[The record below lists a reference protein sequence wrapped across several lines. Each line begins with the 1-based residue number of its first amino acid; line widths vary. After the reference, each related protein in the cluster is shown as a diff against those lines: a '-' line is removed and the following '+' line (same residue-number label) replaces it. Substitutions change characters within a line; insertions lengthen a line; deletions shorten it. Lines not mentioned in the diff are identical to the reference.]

1 MKRGKHSKRASYKP
15 KFKKSLFFVLL
26 SLIVVCMLLNNQ
38 DINVLERTQPVTAK
52 EDAQDNTSEDSNKE
66 ETIVPEE
73 EQVIPSE
80 DENMKILIQNTMEK
94 YNLNEN
100 NFAYFYYNKENEKFY
115 FYNDDVFFTA
125 ASTVK
130 VPVAMYYYDK
140 INDGTY
146 TKDSKILYADG
157 TYEAGGGT
165 TAATYS
171 VGDSIPLSFLLK
183 QSIVN
188 SDNTAVNILIKN
200 LGYSNCRQD
209 ISEYA
214 EEDLVIPESFYSEN
228 ITSASYAFDVINHL
242 YENQDSYTDLIE
254 DMKQSSMGIYLKK
267 YITDYDVAHKYGSY
281 NGYVHDYGIVF
292 GEEPY
297 LIGVFTKGVP
307 DSDELIANISL
318 DVLNYTL
325 GKLEVE
331 PLSDNQNENTT
342 ATETSE

>member
-26 SLIVVCMLLNNQ
+26 SLIVVCLLLNNQ
-38 DINVLERTQPVTAK
+38 DINVLERTQPVAAK
-52 EDAQDNTSEDSNKE
+52 EDAPDNTSNDSSNKE
-66 ETIVPEE
+66 ATVVEEPIV
-73 EQVIPSE
+73 PSE
-80 DENMKILIQNTMEK
+80 DENMKILMQNTMEK

-100 NFAYFYYNKENEKFY
+100 NFAYFYYNKENEKYY

-146 TKDSKILYADG
+146 TKDSKILYASG

-228 ITSASYAFDVINHL
+228 ITSASYAYDVINRL

-292 GEEPY
+292 GKQPY
-297 LIGVFTKGVP
+297 LIGVFTKAVP
-307 DSDELIANISL
+307 EADEVIANISL

-331 PLSDNQNENTT
+331 PLSETQNENTT

>member
-15 KFKKSLFFVLL
+15 KFKKSLFLVLL
-26 SLIVVCMLLNNQ
+26 SLIVVCLLLNNQ
-38 DINVLERTQPVTAK
+38 DINVLERTQPVAAK
-52 EDAQDNTSEDSNKE
+52 EDAPDNTSNDSSNE
-66 ETIVPEE
+66 EATVVEEPIV
-73 EQVIPSE
+73 PSE
-80 DENMKILIQNTMEK
+80 DENMKILMQNTMEK

-100 NFAYFYYNKENEKFY
+100 NFAYFYYNKENEKYY

-146 TKDSKILYADG
+146 TKDSKILYAGG

-228 ITSASYAFDVINHL
+228 ITSASYAYDVINRL

-292 GEEPY
+292 GKQPY

-307 DSDELIANISL
+307 EADEVIANISL

-331 PLSDNQNENTT
+331 PLSETQNENTT